1 MFICPICQKQFE
13 TEDII
18 VKHFLKCW
26 KEKNPY
32 HMSKRI
38 PQSPDI
44 ITREISND
52 VLDFFA
58 ALQQKGKS

>member
-18 VKHFLKCW
+18 VKHSLKCW

-32 HMSKRI
+32 HMSKQI
-38 PQSPDI
+38 SQSPDI
-44 ITREISND
+44 VTRKVSSD
-52 VLDFFA
+52 VLDFFV
-58 ALQQKGKS
+58 ALQKGKS